1 MSDAIKDAVGTTS
14 GEAAVRAVLVGGPQS
29 LPEASRVQSVSPG
42 KEKIKVVHFGGY
54 EHFER
59 AGGAPAEEPV
69 EVPFL
74 WTMRTKAAE

>member
-1 MSDAIKDAVGTTS
+1 MSDAIKDAVGAAS
-14 GEAAVRAVLVGGPQS
+14 GDTAVRAILVGGPQS
-29 LPEASRVQSVSPG
+29 LPEASRVQTVSPG
-42 KEKIKVVHFGGY
+42 KEKIKVMHFGGY

-59 AGGAPAEEPV
+59 AGGAPAGQPA